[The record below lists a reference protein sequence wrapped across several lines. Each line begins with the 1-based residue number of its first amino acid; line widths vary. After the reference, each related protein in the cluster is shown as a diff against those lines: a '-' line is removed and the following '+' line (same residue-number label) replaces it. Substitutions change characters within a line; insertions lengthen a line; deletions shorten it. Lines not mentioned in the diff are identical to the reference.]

1 MIFWVIRRKKLFYY
15 YRSDPDPFFHETDPR
30 IRISIKMKRIRNT
43 VIKSTWMNLTII
55 RLIILAI
62 TIGQFIILAGD
73 WSV

>member
-43 VIKSTWMNLTII
+43 GSWDCIPSNIPAPLERDCMAECVKE
-55 RLIILAI
+55 R
-62 TIGQFIILAGD
+62 
-73 WSV
+73 V